1 MKISLNCRTVSN
13 EVQNIEISTEVIKG
27 SLEID
32 FLQHEDGMCYHLL
45 KKNGTLYEQVSI
57 TFDSQLKTDFLD
69 VGQNIFILR
78 SYLDGNLIWE
88 SNSFIVN
95 NSTLELLYH
104 FDVIFL
110 LHFLRIVINFG

>member
-69 VGQNIFILR
+69 VGREF
-78 SYLDGNLIWE
+78 NLGIK
-88 SNSFIVN
+88 FF
-95 NSTLELLYH
+95 YCK
-104 FDVIFL
+104 
-110 LHFLRIVINFG
+110 

>member
-45 KKNGTLYEQVSI
+45 KKKWNTLRTSI
-57 TFDSQLKTDFLD
+57 Y
-69 VGQNIFILR
+69 NI
-78 SYLDGNLIWE
+78 
-88 SNSFIVN
+88 
-95 NSTLELLYH
+95 
-104 FDVIFL
+104 
-110 LHFLRIVINFG
+110 